1 MKKLV
6 KFKCCNTEHLFTRLR
21 EFKMC
26 ECGKT
31 GYDAGDGYYSRS
43 LGDPNDVQIINQ
55 GGYNDSQTE

>member
-26 ECGKT
+26 DCGKT

-43 LGDPNDVQIINQ
+43 LGDRNDIEIINQ
-55 GGYNDSQTE
+55 ENKNVID

>member
-26 ECGKT
+26 ECGRT
-31 GYDAGDGYYSRS
+31 GYDAGDGYYSRI
-43 LGDPNDVQIINQ
+43 LGDPNDLQIINQ
-55 GGYNDSQTE
+55 ENKNVID

>member
-21 EFKMC
+21 EFQMC

-43 LGDPNDVQIINQ
+43 LGDPNDIQIINQ
-55 GGYNDSQTE
+55 ENKNVIDQL

>member
-43 LGDPNDVQIINQ
+43 LGDPNDIQIINQ
-55 GGYNDSQTE
+55 EK

>member
-31 GYDAGDGYYSRS
+31 GYDAGDGFYSRS
-43 LGDPNDVQIINQ
+43 LGRIEDLEIINQ
-55 GGYNDSQTE
+55 EKKNVID